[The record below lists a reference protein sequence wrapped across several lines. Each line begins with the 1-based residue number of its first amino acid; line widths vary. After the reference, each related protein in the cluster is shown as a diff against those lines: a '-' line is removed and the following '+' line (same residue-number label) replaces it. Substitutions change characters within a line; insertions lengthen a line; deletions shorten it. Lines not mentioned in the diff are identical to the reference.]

1 MTRISPLFLVLLSLG
16 VFLYNLLTMTVH
28 NRAMGT
34 LVVDES
40 DHHLLSDPIIEMPK
54 KERKPKKCQ
63 VVFPACSHL
72 AVLMHGRGIHGYM
85 IVSGLGKDGKDI
97 DDVLLK
103 LYLIHNH
110 CFQNPLVYM
119 MHSGIQRYFLKLEI
133 NTKLNFQLLVQNL
146 IILGLQYPTDV
157 TTMAGTPY
165 FFFYWDC
172 PYQLCGSLT
181 KLRTLD
187 MNLWNFMVPNN

>member
-28 NRAMGT
+28 NRATGT

-40 DHHLLSDPIIEMPK
+40 DHCLLSDPIIEMLE
-54 KERKPKKCQ
+54 KERKLKKCQ
-63 VVFPACSHL
+63 VAFPACSHL

-103 LYLIHNH
+103 LYLMHSH
-110 CFQNPLVYM
+110 CLQNPLVYM
-119 MHSGIQRYFLKLEI
+119 MPTGIQRYFLKLEI
-133 NTKLNFQLLVQNL
+133 NTKLNFLLLVQNL
-146 IILGLQYPTDV
+146 IILGLQCPTDV
-157 TTMAGTPY
+157 ATMAGTPY
-165 FFFYWDC
+165 FFLLGLPIPIMWVTDEIENIGHE
-172 PYQLCGSLT
+172 PLELHGA
-181 KLRTLD
+181 K
-187 MNLWNFMVPNN
+187 